1 MLRMISAPVRN
12 VLRFPLVQLAIVI
25 GLILWLQTAEDGSVL
40 GQVYSAIDSG
50 VELGVAWLSNAFH
63 FKSFTRSWL
72 STGLWIAYV
81 YLACLIMLF
90 VLRVMGRS
98 LVELAGRTN
107 AFGLR
112 RMIARERG
120 IAAYRAW
127 LPLERI
133 RPDHIPQDEW
143 ERTFAWPPN
152 NQPPYRPLAQRVLL
166 ATIFYVVLVLIAL
179 VAIQTFTPFPVMSWL
194 GGLLR

>member
-1 MLRMISAPVRN
+1 MFRMLSAPVRS
-12 VLRFPLVQLAIVI
+12 LLGFPLVQLAIVI
-25 GLILWLQTAEDGSVL
+25 GLILWLQSAEDGSVL
-40 GQVYSAIDSG
+40 GQVFNAVDWG
-50 VELGVAWLSNAFH
+50 VELGVAGLSNAFH

-81 YLACLIMLF
+81 YLACLILLF
-90 VLRVMGRS
+90 VLRVIWRS
-98 LVELAGRTN
+98 IVELAGRTN
-107 AFGLR
+107 VFGLR

-133 RPDHIPQDEW
+133 RPRHIPQDEW
-143 ERTFAWPPN
+143 EQTFAWPPN

-166 ATIFYVVLVLIAL
+166 GTMIYIALILIAL
-179 VAIQTFTPFPVMSWL
+179 FLIQTFTPFPVLTWV
-194 GGLLR
+194 GTLRH